1 MKNIKY
7 IVGIDEVGRG
17 PIAGPVAVSA
27 FLFLAKESENL
38 IAEFKEE
45 TGLPIR
51 DSKKLTKKQR
61 QKWFD
66 YLKKRKDDGVC
77 DFAVSLVSNEMI
89 DKFGIVSS
97 IKKALNNSLEKI
109 TKDKDINHVLV
120 YLDGG
125 LRAEEKYLN
134 QETLI
139 KGDELISIISLASI
153 VAKVSRDKIMEDY
166 GRVYKNYGFEK
177 NVGYGTRAH
186 YEAIKKYGITK
197 IHRKSFLNQ
206 GLAL

>member
-1 MKNIKY
+1 MMEKIKY

-27 FLFLAKESENL
+27 FLLSAKEAEKL
-38 IAEFKEE
+38 IVRFKEE

-51 DSKKLTKKQR
+51 DSKKL
-61 QKWFD
+61 D
-66 YLKKRKDDGVC
+66 YLKKAKVDGVC
-77 DFAVSLVSNEMI
+77 DFVVSLVSNEMI
-89 DKFGIVSS
+89 DRFGIVPS
-97 IKKALNNSLEKI
+97 IRKALNNSLEKI
-109 TKDKDINHVLV
+109 TKDKNINQVLI

-125 LRAEEKYLN
+125 LIAEEKYLH

-139 KGDELISIISLASI
+139 KGDELIPVISLASI
-153 VAKVSRDKIMEDY
+153 VAKVSRDKVMGEY
-166 GRVYKNYGFEK
+166 AKNYKQYGFEN

-197 IHRKSFLNQ
+197 IHRKSFLKK
-206 GLAL
+206 

>member
-1 MKNIKY
+1 MKKIKY

-27 FLFLAKESENL
+27 FLILAEESEKL
-38 IAEFKEE
+38 VAMFKEE

-66 YLKKRKDDGVC
+66 YFKKAKVDGAC

-109 TKDKDINHVLV
+109 TEDKDINQVSV

-125 LRAEEKYLN
+125 LKAEEKYLN

-139 KGDELISIISLASI
+139 KGDELIPIISLASI

-166 GRVYKNYGFEK
+166 AGKYKNYGFEK

-197 IHRKSFLNQ
+197 IHRKSFLSQ

>member
-1 MKNIKY
+1 MKEIKY

-27 FLFLAKESENL
+27 FLFLAKESEKL
-38 IAEFKEE
+38 IVRFKEE
-45 TGLPIR
+45 TGLPLR

-66 YLKKRKDDGVC
+66 YLKKAKEGGKC
-77 DFAVSLVSNEMI
+77 DFVVSLVSNETI
-89 DKFGIVSS
+89 DRFGIIRS

-109 TKDKDINHVLV
+109 TKDKEVNRVLV
-120 YLDGG
+120 FLDGG
-125 LRAEEKYLN
+125 LKAEGKYLN

-139 KGDELISIISLASI
+139 KGDELIPVISLASI

-166 GRVYKNYGFEK
+166 AGEYKNYGFEK
-177 NVGYGTRAH
+177 NVGYGTQAH
-186 YEAIKKYGITK
+186 YEAIKKYGLTP